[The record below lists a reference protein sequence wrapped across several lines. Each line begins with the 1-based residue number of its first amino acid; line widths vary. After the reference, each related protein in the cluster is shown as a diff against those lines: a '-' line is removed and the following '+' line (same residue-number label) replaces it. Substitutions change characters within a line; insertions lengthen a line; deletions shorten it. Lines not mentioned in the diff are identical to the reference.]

1 MYWLKWHLACVV
13 ASVFDAALRV
23 DRAVPYFPIEISR
36 MAASG
41 PAALWR
47 FRWGVTLLPLTALA
61 TDFVP
66 DGGEMAHALLV
77 VAWCGLVAVVWFDD
91 KHHWSEH
98 MTGLYMMLAALFA
111 LGYKTLG
118 YDAWPR
124 LALVVATSLLA
135 KALKVASIVLY
146 ESAGN
151 YAEFFVPNF
160 ASAMHAR
167 AQRIMLGEEVP
178 KHTLT
183 RHAFRAGGVL
193 QWAGFCVLASLF

>member
-23 DRAVPYFPIEISR
+23 DRALPYFPIEISR

-41 PAALWR
+41 PVALRR

-61 TDFVP
+61 TDIALP
-66 DGGEMAHALLV
+66 GELALSMLPF
-77 VAWCGLVAVVWFDD
+77 AWVGLMCVVWFDD
-91 KHHWSEH
+91 KHFWNEH
-98 MTGLYMMLAALFA
+98 MAGLYVMASALFA
-111 LGYKTLG
+111 LGALTLG

-124 LALVVATSLLA
+124 LALVAATSLLA
-135 KALKVASIVLY
+135 KALKVATIVAL
-146 ESAGN
+146 ESGGDYRQ
-151 YAEFFVPNF
+151 YATLEAP
-160 ASAMHAR
+160 AMLHAR

-178 KHTLT
+178 KHALT
-183 RHAFRAGGVL
+183 RATFRAGGML